1 FVIGFAITF
10 ANTGYLTFY
19 QNNVPVKMMG
29 RFGSLFSMVE
39 ALFIIILTVIIGLA
53 AELTS
58 IRSVGLIGSF
68 TFLLLG
74 IMAFKVVTAKRRK
87 VHFGENMNLNS

>member
-1 FVIGFAITF
+1 MIGFAITF

-29 RFGSLFSMVE
+29 RFSSLFSMVE
-39 ALFIIILTVIIGLA
+39 AFFIIVLTVIIGLT
-53 AELTS
+53 AELTY
-58 IRSVGLIGSF
+58 IQPVGLIGSF

-74 IMAFKVVTAKRRK
+74 MIAFKVVMAKKRK
-87 VHFGENMNLNS
+87 VHFEEKLILNN

>member
-29 RFGSLFSMVE
+29 RFSSLFSMVE
-39 ALFIIILTVIIGLA
+39 AFFIIVLTVTIGLA

-58 IRSVGLIGSF
+58 IRPVGLIGSLA
-68 TFLLLG
+68 FLLLG
-74 IMAFKVVTAKRRK
+74 MIAFKVVTAKRRK
-87 VHFGENMNLNS
+87 VHFKEKLTLNN